1 MNKKSK
7 FITLVIGC
15 LLFSGALNAAPIKS
29 NDDIG
34 KQTAASLQ
42 SRYITTVTDCGSAS
56 TPAFLC
62 SGIVFRGT
70 SPSNTYHSWNPS
82 PESQQSGGVS
92 FSYLRKDSK
101 YSALAYNYSNGFI
114 FYQIFGTPSDKIDI
128 EILCSFPIDAATL
141 SRKDAGCGA
150 HNEYPDDSGPCQQQG
165 IYTAEQWYTH
175 YTQPGISN
183 PRTYQCGFDVS
194 DDLGA
199 GSADAFYQSILAMSL
214 IPTESI
220 KTQNELRLATWA
232 QDIPTTLPI
241 QAFFYISNGL
251 ANAQY
256 DQQDFYNQSGIFI
269 PIIALHLP
277 ASLSDDATFIYN
289 PGDQVIK

>member
-1 MNKKSK
+1 MNRKSK
-7 FITLVIGC
+7 FIAFIIGC
-15 LLFSGALNAAPIKS
+15 LLFSGALNAAVIKS

-42 SRYITTVTDCGSAS
+42 SRYSTTVADCGSAS

-62 SGIVFRGT
+62 SGVLLRGT
-70 SPSNTYHSWNPS
+70 EPSTTYHSWNPS
-82 PESQQSGGVS
+82 PASQQSGGVS

-101 YSALAYNYSNGFI
+101 FNRLVYNYSNGFI
-114 FYQIFGTPSDKIDI
+114 FYQIFGAPSDKIDV
-128 EILCSFPIDAATL
+128 EILCSFPIDAGTVN
-141 SRKDAGCGA
+141 RKDAGCGA
-150 HNEYPDDSGPCQQQG
+150 SHDYPNDSGPCQQQG
-165 IYTAEQWYTH
+165 IYTAEQWYAH
-175 YTQPGISN
+175 YTQSGIAD
-183 PRTYQCGFDVS
+183 PHTYQCGFNVS
-194 DDLGA
+194 DELGA
-199 GSADAFYQSILAMSL
+199 GSADAFYQTIRAMSL

-232 QDIPTTLPI
+232 QNIPTTLPI
-241 QAFFYISNGL
+241 QAFFYLSNGL

-256 DQQDFYNQSGIFI
+256 DQQDFYKQSGIFI